1 MTTFADK
8 FIPEYP
14 PGEKEEKK
22 MDKLNK
28 ETCIRVVTASHATLS
43 ETINRH
49 NAQVRERLTSIR
61 EKQVELEKILQEMRE
76 EDEFLCNLII
86 YVPSLTE

>member
-49 NAQVRERLTSIR
+49 NAQVRERLASLR
-61 EKQVELEKILQEMRE
+61 EKQAELEKVLQEIRE
-76 EDEFLCNLII
+76 ENDLLCGL
-86 YVPSLTE
+86 VLL